1 MIPMNVLL
9 ITCYKQVSIQADS
22 SSPIWNVI
30 RTDKLEGVIEIFILN
45 VPKLK
50 KFQVVL
56 KFELLRCLF
65 WSALLYVMK

>member
-1 MIPMNVLL
+1 MNVLL
-9 ITCYKQVSIQADS
+9 ITSNKQVSIQADS
-22 SSPIWNVI
+22 SSTIWNVI

-65 WSALLYVMK
+65 